1 VVSAHAS
8 RGLQRC
14 TVVYMIYEKNSGFSK
29 VRVRLLSVSITRG
42 SGQGP
47 SLMIEPPPSPGH
59 ISFGIMN
66 SFQKLKARSRSEVKA
81 PYHTTGHEP
90 DVNGCGGGK
99 NGAAGPA
106 TRGRHASS
114 AKGGAQSGGCKRVH
128 SDSYSPKKAGTIK
141 RKRYEGV
148 TCNDKKPSAKSQKN
162 EPTAEVERRPFPF
175 RRGAGT
181 FRDRLFRAI
190 NQGMYLI
197 HNENLSTEGNL
208 HRRFHVSGTT
218 GEILKVENTSIC
230 RSEGD
235 FYSASCDQKKSFTIQ
250 VTSIM

>member
-1 VVSAHAS
+1 MVSVHAS

-14 TVVYMIYEKNSGFSK
+14 TVVYMIHEKNSGFSN
-29 VRVRLLSVSITRG
+29 VRVRLLSVNITRG
-42 SGQGP
+42 CGQGP

-59 ISFGIMN
+59 TSFGIMN
-66 SFQKLKARSRSEVKA
+66 SFQKPKARSHSEVK
-81 PYHTTGHEP
+81 PPHHTTSHEP
-90 DVNGCGGGK
+90 DINGCGGGK

-114 AKGGAQSGGCKRVH
+114 AKGGAQSGGCKRGH
-128 SDSYSPKKAGTIK
+128 SDSFSSKKAGTIK
-141 RKRYEGV
+141 RQGFEGV

-162 EPTAEVERRPFPF
+162 ETTAEIERRPFPF
-175 RRGAGT
+175 RRGAST
-181 FRDRLFRAI
+181 FRDRLFRAT
-190 NQGMYLI
+190 NQRMYLI

-230 RSEGD
+230 RSEGE
-235 FYSASCDQKKSFTIQ
+235 FYSASCDQNKSFTIQ